1 MATEL
6 LKFPPPRDPLRWH
19 GPHRTAGGR
28 GDADRARPDGQATV
42 LRWDKDDCAY
52 ISLVKFDM
60 LGLGM
65 LAALQ

>member
-1 MATEL
+1 
-6 LKFPPPRDPLRWH
+6 
-19 GPHRTAGGR
+19 
-28 GDADRARPDGQATV
+28 V